1 MSKIIAASESET
13 LIIEKQGNR
22 ITIILNGEIR
32 EDLLPFMDSL
42 VAQHAPYGGTFYPH
56 RGSMIGYLL
65 ALQAGAYFQTQPII
79 RTEGRISKIP
89 MKSGAVY

>member
-1 MSKIIAASESET
+1 MSKIIATSKAET

-22 ITIILNGEIR
+22 ITITLNGDIR

-42 VAQHAPYGGTFYPH
+42 VAQYAPYGGAFYPR
-56 RGSMIGYLL
+56 RGSMTGYLL

-89 MKSGAVY
+89 MKSGAVH

>member
-13 LIIEKQGNR
+13 LIIEKLGEH
-22 ITIILNGEIR
+22 ITITLNGEAR
-32 EDLLPFMDSL
+32 EDLLPYLDSL
-42 VAQHAPYGGTFYPH
+42 VAQHAPYGGTFYP
-56 RGSMIGYLL
+56 RKGSMTGYLL
-65 ALQAGAYFQTQPII
+65 ALQAGAHFQEQPII